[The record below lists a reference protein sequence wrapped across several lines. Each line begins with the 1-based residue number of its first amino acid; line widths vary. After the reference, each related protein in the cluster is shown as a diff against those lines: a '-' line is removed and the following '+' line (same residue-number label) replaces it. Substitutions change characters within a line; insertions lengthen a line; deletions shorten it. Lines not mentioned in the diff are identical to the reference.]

1 MEENN
6 NELTRPFCTLLR
18 MISWKGILIDRKVV
32 GREYKMKHNSKQ
44 FLALFMAVSM
54 AVAPVSGVYAEDQNA
69 AVGDTLSE
77 NKQDSD
83 EAGQTEPEAAA
94 GQTESEAAAG
104 QTESSVTTDTSQEV
118 TKEAGK
124 NQVAVE
130 KVQNTQEDGTAPQT
144 EPIGEDEIFENIT
157 DISGMAGALKDGE
170 YGVDADH
177 FSAKLTS
184 GGSSKV
190 KIECQKVIVKNGK
203 ATAWINFSS
212 SKYDKVWVKVN
223 GTQNIYHAK
232 PREGEAGVTFE
243 IPVNLNSSMTFM
255 AHTSS
260 MSGKNIAYTINIAI
274 PEDTVPSTPSTP
286 DQTVITEL
294 SFKEGSE
301 LSMKEGEVQ
310 KLTPQFTPALSA
322 SETAPDMTWTSS
334 DPKIVTVAKSGTQA
348 EVTAVKA
355 GTAEVTVSINNAE
368 GTELKATCKVTVTAS
383 ETENKTLTDGNYQVD
398 VDTGNKMF
406 KVTNCILTSEKGKM
420 YAVITLS
427 GTGYDYL
434 YMGSA
439 ADAAEAAAKDYISYV
454 ADEAGKYTYKV
465 PVESLDKGIAVAA
478 HSIKKDKWYDRTLI
492 FSSASAKRIIADGTY
507 QVNAEAGGKMFR
519 VTDCVM
525 TVKNGQMTAAVTL
538 SGQGYNRIY
547 LGDVNNASD
556 DEKNWILP
564 DSLLA
569 EQYTFQI
576 PVEKLDEVM
585 TIAVHTTKSNKW
597 DTRTLTFHSEGMTKI
612 ADSNNGNASNGNNGS
627 NGSLKPGGN
636 NNNPGNG
643 SNGNN
648 QGNAENNNGNSGT
661 TGNNTTNNGKPDQE
675 SKYESDLN
683 KSTARVNSTT
693 GLKDGVYTPDSFSW
707 SGGTGKV
714 SITCSK
720 VTVTGGQAYATITF
734 SSPHYQYVKANGN
747 VYYPSAKTGS
757 STSFV
762 IPVELNKN
770 NSVVGMTTAMSTA
783 HEIKYTIFVYIAEAA
798 KANASARANGKEVTV
813 IGANGSDSSKTAA
826 ANKKMDE
833 VAPEIIGLEY
843 QSETKAEYAKY
854 FKIYHYDQGITLLE
868 IDMNKKTG
876 RKAAGKK
883 WKEASEISG
892 LNPAEQ
898 EQAALYLNKVIK
910 YLIVPENAEIP
921 AGLDKEVIVVRQPA
935 DHVYAGSNKTISLME
950 ELGQLDKVTTV
961 GVKKNK
967 CKNETIKEKMAEK
980 EVIYAGTSGKLNYKK
995 LVKKLKA
1002 GDLLYILS
1010 IDRLGRNYEEIL
1022 LQWRIITKEKQVDV
1036 VVLDMPLLDTR
1047 KSGNDLTGTF
1057 VADLVL
1063 QILSYVAQTEREN
1076 IHQRQKE
1083 GIAAA
1088 KLRGV
1093 KFGRPRK
1100 DVPERFWQLKEDW
1113 EDQKITSREAARQLS
1128 IAQDTFLRWVHG
1140 K

>member
-1 MEENN
+1 MEENYN
-6 NELTRPFCTLLR
+6 KLTRPFCTLLR

-69 AVGDTLSE
+69 AVEDTLSE

-83 EAGQTEPEAAA
+83 EVGQTEPEATV
-94 GQTESEAAAG
+94 GQTEPEAAAG

-310 KLTPQFTPALSA
+310 ELTPQFTPALSA

-334 DPKIVTVAKSGTQA
+334 DPEVVTVAKSGTQA
-348 EVTAVKA
+348 ELTAVKA
-355 GTAEVTVSINNAE
+355 GTAEVTVSIKNAE

-569 EQYTFQI
+569 EQYTFRI

-627 NGSLKPGGN
+627 NGSLIPGGN

-813 IGANGSDSSKTAA
+813 IGANGSDSSKTAT

-868 IDMNKKTG
+868 IDMNQKTG

-898 EQAALYLNKVIK
+898 EQAALYLNNVVK

-967 CKNETIKEKMAEK
+967 CKNETIKEKMTEK

-995 LVKKLKA
+995 LVKNKCNLALLSSSVLPEKRSSKKA
-1002 GDLLYILS
+1002 AKKKMTAY
-1010 IDRLGRNYEEIL
+1010 RKMTEKMTL
-1022 LQWRIITKEKQVDV
+1022 LQIPVIVDRAKDEKGKD
-1036 VVLDMPLLDTR
+1036 
-1047 KSGNDLTGTF
+1047 
-1057 VADLVL
+1057 A
-1063 QILSYVAQTEREN
+1063 
-1076 IHQRQKE
+1076 QKE
-1083 GIAAA
+1083 
-1088 KLRGV
+1088 
-1093 KFGRPRK
+1093 
-1100 DVPERFWQLKEDW
+1100 W
-1113 EDQKITSREAARQLS
+1113 EKVYQVILGCDGQSAE
-1128 IAQDTFLRWVHG
+1128 
-1140 K
+1140 

>member
-1 MEENN
+1 
-6 NELTRPFCTLLR
+6 
-18 MISWKGILIDRKVV
+18 
-32 GREYKMKHNSKQ
+32 MKHNSKQ

-69 AVGDTLSE
+69 AVE
-77 NKQDSD
+77 NAVNANVQDSA
-83 EAGQTEPEAAA
+83 EAGQTEPEATAGQTESEAAA
-94 GQTESEAAAG
+94 GQTETEAAAG

-294 SFKEGSE
+294 SFKEGTE

-310 KLTPQFTPALSA
+310 ELTPQFTPALSA

-627 NGSLKPGGN
+627 NGSLTPGGN

-661 TGNNTTNNGKPDQE
+661 TENNTTNNGKPDQE

-813 IGANGSDSSKTAA
+813 IGANGSDSSKTAT

-910 YLIVPENAEIP
+910 YLIVPENVEIP

-995 LVKKLKA
+995 LVKNKCNLALLSSSVLTEKRSSKKA
-1002 GDLLYILS
+1002 AKKKMTAY
-1010 IDRLGRNYEEIL
+1010 RKMTEKMTL
-1022 LQWRIITKEKQVDV
+1022 LQIPVIVDRAKDEKGKD
-1036 VVLDMPLLDTR
+1036 
-1047 KSGNDLTGTF
+1047 
-1057 VADLVL
+1057 A
-1063 QILSYVAQTEREN
+1063 
-1076 IHQRQKE
+1076 QKE
-1083 GIAAA
+1083 
-1088 KLRGV
+1088 
-1093 KFGRPRK
+1093 
-1100 DVPERFWQLKEDW
+1100 W
-1113 EDQKITSREAARQLS
+1113 EKVYKVILGCDGQSAE
-1128 IAQDTFLRWVHG
+1128 
-1140 K
+1140 

>member
-1 MEENN
+1 MEENCN
-6 NELTRPFCTLLR
+6 KLTRPFCTLLR

-69 AVGDTLSE
+69 AVEDTLSE
-77 NKQDSD
+77 NKQDND
-83 EAGQTEPEAAA
+83 EAGQTELEAAA
-94 GQTESEAAAG
+94 GQTETEAATG

-118 TKEAGK
+118 TKETGK

-232 PREGEAGVTFE
+232 PREGEAGVAFE

-310 KLTPQFTPALSA
+310 ELTPQFTPALSA

-355 GTAEVTVSINNAE
+355 GTAEVTATFTNFE

-383 ETENKTLTDGNYQVD
+383 ETENKTLTDGSYQVD

-434 YMGSA
+434 YMGKA

-507 QVNAEAGGKMFR
+507 QVNAEAGGMMFR

-538 SGQGYNRIY
+538 SSQGYNRIY
-547 LGDVNNASD
+547 LGDVNSAPG
-556 DEKNWILP
+556 DEKNWIFP

-627 NGSLKPGGN
+627 NGSLTPGGN
-636 NNNPGNG
+636 NNNPGNA

-762 IPVELNKN
+762 IPVEMNKN

-798 KANASARANGKEVTV
+798 KANASARANRKEVTV
-813 IGANGSDSSKTAA
+813 IGVNGSDSSKTAT

-843 QSETKAEYAKY
+843 QSETKAECAKY

-898 EQAALYLNKVIK
+898 EQAALYLNNVVK

-995 LVKKLKA
+995 LVKNKCNLALLSSSVLPEKRSSKKA
-1002 GDLLYILS
+1002 AKKKMTAY
-1010 IDRLGRNYEEIL
+1010 RKMTEKMTL
-1022 LQWRIITKEKQVDV
+1022 LQIPVIVDRAKDEKGKD
-1036 VVLDMPLLDTR
+1036 
-1047 KSGNDLTGTF
+1047 
-1057 VADLVL
+1057 A
-1063 QILSYVAQTEREN
+1063 
-1076 IHQRQKE
+1076 QKE
-1083 GIAAA
+1083 
-1088 KLRGV
+1088 
-1093 KFGRPRK
+1093 
-1100 DVPERFWQLKEDW
+1100 W
-1113 EDQKITSREAARQLS
+1113 EKVYQVILGCDGQSAE
-1128 IAQDTFLRWVHG
+1128 
-1140 K
+1140 

>member
-1 MEENN
+1 MEENYN
-6 NELTRPFCTLLR
+6 KLTRPFCTLLR
-18 MISWKGILIDRKVV
+18 MISWKGILVDRKVV

-83 EAGQTEPEAAA
+83 EVGQTELEAAA
-94 GQTESEAAAG
+94 GQTETEAAAG

-274 PEDTVPSTPSTP
+274 PEDTVPSTPSIP

-310 KLTPQFTPALSA
+310 ELTPQFTPALSA

-627 NGSLKPGGN
+627 NGSLTPGGN

-813 IGANGSDSSKTAA
+813 IGVNGSDSSKTAT

-843 QSETKAEYAKY
+843 QSETKVEYAKY

-898 EQAALYLNKVIK
+898 EQAALYLNNVVK

-995 LVKKLKA
+995 LVKNKCNLALLSSSVLPEKRSSKKA
-1002 GDLLYILS
+1002 AKKKMTAY
-1010 IDRLGRNYEEIL
+1010 RKMTEKMTL
-1022 LQWRIITKEKQVDV
+1022 LQIPVIVDRAKDEKGKD
-1036 VVLDMPLLDTR
+1036 
-1047 KSGNDLTGTF
+1047 
-1057 VADLVL
+1057 A
-1063 QILSYVAQTEREN
+1063 
-1076 IHQRQKE
+1076 QKE
-1083 GIAAA
+1083 
-1088 KLRGV
+1088 
-1093 KFGRPRK
+1093 
-1100 DVPERFWQLKEDW
+1100 W
-1113 EDQKITSREAARQLS
+1113 EKVYQVILGCDGQSAE
-1128 IAQDTFLRWVHG
+1128 
-1140 K
+1140 

>member
-1 MEENN
+1 MEENYN
-6 NELTRPFCTLLR
+6 KLTRPFCTLLR

-69 AVGDTLSE
+69 AVEDTLSE

-83 EAGQTEPEAAA
+83 EVGQTEPEATV
-94 GQTESEAAAG
+94 GQTELEAAAG

-310 KLTPQFTPALSA
+310 ELTPQFTPALSA

-334 DPKIVTVAKSGTQA
+334 DPEVVTVAKSGTQA
-348 EVTAVKA
+348 ELTAVKA
-355 GTAEVTVSINNAE
+355 GTAEVTVSIKNAE

-569 EQYTFQI
+569 EQYTFRI

-627 NGSLKPGGN
+627 NGSLIPGGN

-693 GLKDGVYTPDSFSW
+693 GLKDGVYAPDSFSW

-813 IGANGSDSSKTAA
+813 IGANGSDSSKTAT

-898 EQAALYLNKVIK
+898 EQAALYLNNVVK

-967 CKNETIKEKMAEK
+967 CKNETIKEKMTEK

-995 LVKKLKA
+995 LVKNKCNLALLSSSVLPEKRSSKKA
-1002 GDLLYILS
+1002 AKKKMTAY
-1010 IDRLGRNYEEIL
+1010 RKMTEKMTL
-1022 LQWRIITKEKQVDV
+1022 LQIPVIVDRAKDEKGKD
-1036 VVLDMPLLDTR
+1036 
-1047 KSGNDLTGTF
+1047 
-1057 VADLVL
+1057 A
-1063 QILSYVAQTEREN
+1063 
-1076 IHQRQKE
+1076 QKE
-1083 GIAAA
+1083 
-1088 KLRGV
+1088 
-1093 KFGRPRK
+1093 
-1100 DVPERFWQLKEDW
+1100 W
-1113 EDQKITSREAARQLS
+1113 EKVYQVILGCDGQSAE
-1128 IAQDTFLRWVHG
+1128 
-1140 K
+1140 

>member
-1 MEENN
+1 
-6 NELTRPFCTLLR
+6 
-18 MISWKGILIDRKVV
+18 
-32 GREYKMKHNSKQ
+32 MKHNSKQ

-69 AVGDTLSE
+69 AVEDTLSE
-77 NKQDSD
+77 NKQDND
-83 EAGQTEPEAAA
+83 EAGQTELEAAA
-94 GQTESEAAAG
+94 GQTETEAATG

-118 TKEAGK
+118 TKETGK

-232 PREGEAGVTFE
+232 PREGEAGVAFE

-310 KLTPQFTPALSA
+310 ELTPQFTPALSA

-355 GTAEVTVSINNAE
+355 GTAEVTATFTNFE

-383 ETENKTLTDGNYQVD
+383 ETENKTLTDGSYQVD

-434 YMGSA
+434 YMGKA

-507 QVNAEAGGKMFR
+507 QVNAEAGGMMFR

-538 SGQGYNRIY
+538 SSQGYNRIY
-547 LGDVNNASD
+547 LGDVNSAPG
-556 DEKNWILP
+556 DEKNWIFP

-627 NGSLKPGGN
+627 NGSLTPGGN
-636 NNNPGNG
+636 NNNPGNA

-762 IPVELNKN
+762 IPVEMNKN

-813 IGANGSDSSKTAA
+813 IGVNGSDSSKTAT

-843 QSETKAEYAKY
+843 QSETKAECAKY

-898 EQAALYLNKVIK
+898 EQAALYLNNVVK

-921 AGLDKEVIVVRQPA
+921 AGLDKEVIVVRQPT

-995 LVKKLKA
+995 LVKNKCNLALLSSSVLPEKRSSKKA
-1002 GDLLYILS
+1002 AKKKMTAY
-1010 IDRLGRNYEEIL
+1010 RKMTEKMTL
-1022 LQWRIITKEKQVDV
+1022 LQIPVIVDRAKDEKGKD
-1036 VVLDMPLLDTR
+1036 
-1047 KSGNDLTGTF
+1047 
-1057 VADLVL
+1057 A
-1063 QILSYVAQTEREN
+1063 
-1076 IHQRQKE
+1076 QKE
-1083 GIAAA
+1083 
-1088 KLRGV
+1088 
-1093 KFGRPRK
+1093 
-1100 DVPERFWQLKEDW
+1100 W
-1113 EDQKITSREAARQLS
+1113 EKVYQVILGCDGQSAE
-1128 IAQDTFLRWVHG
+1128 
-1140 K
+1140 

>member
-1 MEENN
+1 
-6 NELTRPFCTLLR
+6 
-18 MISWKGILIDRKVV
+18 
-32 GREYKMKHNSKQ
+32 MKHNSKQ
-44 FLALFMAVSM
+44 FLTLFMAVSM

-69 AVGDTLSE
+69 AVEDTLSE

-83 EAGQTEPEAAA
+83 EVGQTEPEATV
-94 GQTESEAAAG
+94 GQTELEAAAG

-310 KLTPQFTPALSA
+310 ELTPQFTPALSA

-334 DPKIVTVAKSGTQA
+334 DPEVVTVAKSGTQA
-348 EVTAVKA
+348 ELTAVKA
-355 GTAEVTVSINNAE
+355 GTAEVTVSIKNAE

-569 EQYTFQI
+569 EQYTFRI

-627 NGSLKPGGN
+627 NGSLIPGGN

-813 IGANGSDSSKTAA
+813 IGANGSDSSKTAT

-898 EQAALYLNKVIK
+898 EQAALYLNNVVK

-967 CKNETIKEKMAEK
+967 CKNETIKEKMTEK

-995 LVKKLKA
+995 LVKNKCNLALLSSSVLPEKRSSKKA
-1002 GDLLYILS
+1002 AKKKMTAY
-1010 IDRLGRNYEEIL
+1010 RKMTEKMTL
-1022 LQWRIITKEKQVDV
+1022 LQIPVIVDRAKDEKGKD
-1036 VVLDMPLLDTR
+1036 
-1047 KSGNDLTGTF
+1047 
-1057 VADLVL
+1057 A
-1063 QILSYVAQTEREN
+1063 
-1076 IHQRQKE
+1076 QKE
-1083 GIAAA
+1083 
-1088 KLRGV
+1088 
-1093 KFGRPRK
+1093 
-1100 DVPERFWQLKEDW
+1100 W
-1113 EDQKITSREAARQLS
+1113 EKVYQVILGCDGQSAE
-1128 IAQDTFLRWVHG
+1128 
-1140 K
+1140 

>member
-1 MEENN
+1 MEENYN
-6 NELTRPFCTLLR
+6 KLTRPFCTLLR

-83 EAGQTEPEAAA
+83 EVGQTELEAAA
-94 GQTESEAAAG
+94 GQTETEAAAG

-310 KLTPQFTPALSA
+310 ELTPQFTPALSA

-334 DPKIVTVAKSGTQA
+334 DPEVVTVAKSGTQA
-348 EVTAVKA
+348 ELTAVKA
-355 GTAEVTVSINNAE
+355 GTAEVTVSIKNAE

-627 NGSLKPGGN
+627 NGSLTPGGN

-813 IGANGSDSSKTAA
+813 IGANGSDSSKTAT

-910 YLIVPENAEIP
+910 YLIVPENVEIP

-995 LVKKLKA
+995 LVKNKCNLALLSSSVLPEKRSSKKA
-1002 GDLLYILS
+1002 AKKKMTAY
-1010 IDRLGRNYEEIL
+1010 RKMTEKMTL
-1022 LQWRIITKEKQVDV
+1022 LQIPVIVDRAKDEKGKD
-1036 VVLDMPLLDTR
+1036 
-1047 KSGNDLTGTF
+1047 
-1057 VADLVL
+1057 A
-1063 QILSYVAQTEREN
+1063 
-1076 IHQRQKE
+1076 QKE
-1083 GIAAA
+1083 
-1088 KLRGV
+1088 
-1093 KFGRPRK
+1093 
-1100 DVPERFWQLKEDW
+1100 W
-1113 EDQKITSREAARQLS
+1113 EKVYKVILGCDGQSAE
-1128 IAQDTFLRWVHG
+1128 
-1140 K
+1140 

>member
-1 MEENN
+1 MEENYN
-6 NELTRPFCTLLR
+6 KLTRPFCTLLR

-69 AVGDTLSE
+69 AVEDTLSE

-83 EAGQTEPEAAA
+83 EVGQTEPEAAA
-94 GQTESEAAAG
+94 GQTELEAAAGQTETEAAAG

-310 KLTPQFTPALSA
+310 ELTPQFTPALSA

-334 DPKIVTVAKSGTQA
+334 DPEVVTVAKSGTQA
-348 EVTAVKA
+348 ELTAVKA
-355 GTAEVTVSINNAE
+355 GTAEVTVSIKNAE

-627 NGSLKPGGN
+627 NGSLTPGGN

-648 QGNAENNNGNSGT
+648 QGNEENNNGNSGT

-757 STSFV
+757 FTSFV

-813 IGANGSDSSKTAA
+813 IGANGSDSSKTAT

-910 YLIVPENAEIP
+910 YLIVPENVEIP

-995 LVKKLKA
+995 LVKNKCNLALLSSSVLPEKRSSKKA
-1002 GDLLYILS
+1002 AKKKMTAY
-1010 IDRLGRNYEEIL
+1010 RKMTEKMTL
-1022 LQWRIITKEKQVDV
+1022 LQIPVIVDRAKDEKGKD
-1036 VVLDMPLLDTR
+1036 
-1047 KSGNDLTGTF
+1047 
-1057 VADLVL
+1057 A
-1063 QILSYVAQTEREN
+1063 
-1076 IHQRQKE
+1076 QKE
-1083 GIAAA
+1083 
-1088 KLRGV
+1088 
-1093 KFGRPRK
+1093 
-1100 DVPERFWQLKEDW
+1100 W
-1113 EDQKITSREAARQLS
+1113 EKVYKVILGCDGQSAE
-1128 IAQDTFLRWVHG
+1128 
-1140 K
+1140 

>member
-1 MEENN
+1 
-6 NELTRPFCTLLR
+6 
-18 MISWKGILIDRKVV
+18 
-32 GREYKMKHNSKQ
+32 MKHNSKQ

-69 AVGDTLSE
+69 AVEDTLSE

-83 EAGQTEPEAAA
+83 EVGQTEPEAAA
-94 GQTESEAAAG
+94 GQTELEAAAGQTETEAAAG

-243 IPVNLNSSMTFM
+243 IPVNLNSSTTFM

-310 KLTPQFTPALSA
+310 ELTPQFTPALSA

-334 DPKIVTVAKSGTQA
+334 DPEVVTVAKSGTQA
-348 EVTAVKA
+348 ELTAVKA
-355 GTAEVTVSINNAE
+355 GTAEVTVSIKNAE

-813 IGANGSDSSKTAA
+813 IGANGSDSSKTAT

-910 YLIVPENAEIP
+910 YLIVPENVEIP

-995 LVKKLKA
+995 LVKNKCNLALLSSSVLPEKRSSKKA
-1002 GDLLYILS
+1002 AKKKMTAY
-1010 IDRLGRNYEEIL
+1010 RKMTEKMTL
-1022 LQWRIITKEKQVDV
+1022 LQIPVIVDRAKDEKGKD
-1036 VVLDMPLLDTR
+1036 
-1047 KSGNDLTGTF
+1047 
-1057 VADLVL
+1057 A
-1063 QILSYVAQTEREN
+1063 
-1076 IHQRQKE
+1076 QKE
-1083 GIAAA
+1083 
-1088 KLRGV
+1088 
-1093 KFGRPRK
+1093 
-1100 DVPERFWQLKEDW
+1100 W
-1113 EDQKITSREAARQLS
+1113 EKVYQVILGCDGQSAE
-1128 IAQDTFLRWVHG
+1128 
-1140 K
+1140 

>member
-1 MEENN
+1 MEENYN
-6 NELTRPFCTLLR
+6 KLTRPFCTLLR

-69 AVGDTLSE
+69 AVEDTLSE

-83 EAGQTEPEAAA
+83 EAGQTEPEATAGQTELEAAA
-94 GQTESEAAAG
+94 GQTETEAAAG

-130 KVQNTQEDGTAPQT
+130 KVQNTQEDGTVPQT

-310 KLTPQFTPALSA
+310 ELTPQFTPALSA

-334 DPKIVTVAKSGTQA
+334 DPEVVTVAKSGTQA
-348 EVTAVKA
+348 ELTAVKA
-355 GTAEVTVSINNAE
+355 GTAEVTVSIKNAE

-627 NGSLKPGGN
+627 NGSLTPGGN

-813 IGANGSDSSKTAA
+813 IGANGSDSSKTAT

-910 YLIVPENAEIP
+910 YLIVPENVEIP

-995 LVKKLKA
+995 LVKNKCNLALLSSSVLPEKRSSKKA
-1002 GDLLYILS
+1002 AKKKMTAY
-1010 IDRLGRNYEEIL
+1010 RKMTEKMTL
-1022 LQWRIITKEKQVDV
+1022 LQIPVIVDRAKDEKGKD
-1036 VVLDMPLLDTR
+1036 
-1047 KSGNDLTGTF
+1047 
-1057 VADLVL
+1057 A
-1063 QILSYVAQTEREN
+1063 
-1076 IHQRQKE
+1076 QKE
-1083 GIAAA
+1083 
-1088 KLRGV
+1088 
-1093 KFGRPRK
+1093 
-1100 DVPERFWQLKEDW
+1100 W
-1113 EDQKITSREAARQLS
+1113 EKVYQVILGCDGQSAE
-1128 IAQDTFLRWVHG
+1128 
-1140 K
+1140 

>member
-1 MEENN
+1 MEENYN
-6 NELTRPFCTLLR
+6 KLTRPFCTLLR
-18 MISWKGILIDRKVV
+18 MISWKGILVDRKVV

-83 EAGQTEPEAAA
+83 EVGQTELEAAA
-94 GQTESEAAAG
+94 GQTETEAAAG

-310 KLTPQFTPALSA
+310 ELTPQFTPALSA

-334 DPKIVTVAKSGTQA
+334 DPEVVTVAKSGTQA
-348 EVTAVKA
+348 ELTAVKA
-355 GTAEVTVSINNAE
+355 GTAEVTVSIKNAE

-627 NGSLKPGGN
+627 NGSLTPGGN

-693 GLKDGVYTPDSFSW
+693 GLKDGVYAPDSFSW

-813 IGANGSDSSKTAA
+813 IGANGSDSSKTAT

-910 YLIVPENAEIP
+910 YLIVPENVEIP

-995 LVKKLKA
+995 LVKNKCNLALLSSSVLPEKRSSKKA
-1002 GDLLYILS
+1002 AKKKMTAY
-1010 IDRLGRNYEEIL
+1010 RKMTEKMTL
-1022 LQWRIITKEKQVDV
+1022 LQIPVIVDRAKDEKGKD
-1036 VVLDMPLLDTR
+1036 
-1047 KSGNDLTGTF
+1047 
-1057 VADLVL
+1057 A
-1063 QILSYVAQTEREN
+1063 
-1076 IHQRQKE
+1076 QKE
-1083 GIAAA
+1083 
-1088 KLRGV
+1088 
-1093 KFGRPRK
+1093 
-1100 DVPERFWQLKEDW
+1100 W
-1113 EDQKITSREAARQLS
+1113 EKVYKVILGCDGQSAE
-1128 IAQDTFLRWVHG
+1128 
-1140 K
+1140 

>member
-1 MEENN
+1 
-6 NELTRPFCTLLR
+6 
-18 MISWKGILIDRKVV
+18 
-32 GREYKMKHNSKQ
+32 MKHNSKQ

-69 AVGDTLSE
+69 AVEDTLSE
-77 NKQDSD
+77 NKQDND

-94 GQTESEAAAG
+94 GQTESEATAGQTEPEAAAG
-104 QTESSVTTDTSQEV
+104 QTGSSVTTDTSQEV

-170 YGVDADH
+170 YSVDADH

-223 GTQNIYHAK
+223 GIQNIYHAK

-310 KLTPQFTPALSA
+310 ELTPQFTPVLSA

-383 ETENKTLTDGNYQVD
+383 ETENKTLTDGSYQVD

-478 HSIKKDKWYDRTLI
+478 HSIKNDKWYDRTLI

-813 IGANGSDSSKTAA
+813 IGANGSDSSKTAT

-898 EQAALYLNKVIK
+898 EQATLYLNNVVK

-995 LVKKLKA
+995 LVKNKCNLALLSSSVLPEKRSSKKA
-1002 GDLLYILS
+1002 AKKKMTAY
-1010 IDRLGRNYEEIL
+1010 RKMTEKMTL
-1022 LQWRIITKEKQVDV
+1022 LQIPVIVDRAKDEKGKD
-1036 VVLDMPLLDTR
+1036 
-1047 KSGNDLTGTF
+1047 
-1057 VADLVL
+1057 A
-1063 QILSYVAQTEREN
+1063 
-1076 IHQRQKE
+1076 QKE
-1083 GIAAA
+1083 WEKVYQVILGC
-1088 KLRGV
+1088 
-1093 KFGRPRK
+1093 
-1100 DVPERFWQLKEDW
+1100 DVQSAE
-1113 EDQKITSREAARQLS
+1113 
-1128 IAQDTFLRWVHG
+1128 
-1140 K
+1140 

>member
-1 MEENN
+1 MEENYN
-6 NELTRPFCTLLR
+6 KLTRPFCTLLR

-69 AVGDTLSE
+69 AVEDTLSE

-83 EAGQTEPEAAA
+83 EVGQTEPEATV
-94 GQTESEAAAG
+94 GQTELEAAAG

-310 KLTPQFTPALSA
+310 ELTPQFTPALSA

-334 DPKIVTVAKSGTQA
+334 DPEVVTVAKSGTQA
-348 EVTAVKA
+348 ELTAVKA
-355 GTAEVTVSINNAE
+355 GTAEVTVSIKNAE

-569 EQYTFQI
+569 EQYTFRI

-813 IGANGSDSSKTAA
+813 IGVNGSDSSKTAT

-898 EQAALYLNKVIK
+898 EQAALYLNNVVK

-995 LVKKLKA
+995 LVKNKCNLALLSSSVLPEKRSSKKA
-1002 GDLLYILS
+1002 AKKKMTAY
-1010 IDRLGRNYEEIL
+1010 RKMTEKMTL
-1022 LQWRIITKEKQVDV
+1022 LQIPVIVDRAKDEKGKD
-1036 VVLDMPLLDTR
+1036 
-1047 KSGNDLTGTF
+1047 
-1057 VADLVL
+1057 A
-1063 QILSYVAQTEREN
+1063 
-1076 IHQRQKE
+1076 QKE
-1083 GIAAA
+1083 
-1088 KLRGV
+1088 
-1093 KFGRPRK
+1093 
-1100 DVPERFWQLKEDW
+1100 W
-1113 EDQKITSREAARQLS
+1113 EKVYQVILGCDGQSAE
-1128 IAQDTFLRWVHG
+1128 
-1140 K
+1140 

>member
-1 MEENN
+1 
-6 NELTRPFCTLLR
+6 
-18 MISWKGILIDRKVV
+18 
-32 GREYKMKHNSKQ
+32 MKHNSKQ

-69 AVGDTLSE
+69 AVEDTLSE

-83 EAGQTEPEAAA
+83 EVGQTEPEATV
-94 GQTESEAAAG
+94 GQTEPEAAAG

-310 KLTPQFTPALSA
+310 ELTPQFTPALSA

-334 DPKIVTVAKSGTQA
+334 DPEVVTVAKSGTQA
-348 EVTAVKA
+348 ELTAVKA
-355 GTAEVTVSINNAE
+355 GTAEVTVSIKNAE

-569 EQYTFQI
+569 EQYTFRI

-627 NGSLKPGGN
+627 NGSLIPGGN

-813 IGANGSDSSKTAA
+813 IGANGSDSSKTAT

-898 EQAALYLNKVIK
+898 EQAALYLNNVVK

-995 LVKKLKA
+995 LVKNKCNLALLSSSVLPEKRSSKKA
-1002 GDLLYILS
+1002 AKKKMTAY
-1010 IDRLGRNYEEIL
+1010 RKMTEKMTL
-1022 LQWRIITKEKQVDV
+1022 LQIPVIVDRAKDEKGKD
-1036 VVLDMPLLDTR
+1036 
-1047 KSGNDLTGTF
+1047 
-1057 VADLVL
+1057 A
-1063 QILSYVAQTEREN
+1063 
-1076 IHQRQKE
+1076 QKE
-1083 GIAAA
+1083 
-1088 KLRGV
+1088 
-1093 KFGRPRK
+1093 
-1100 DVPERFWQLKEDW
+1100 W
-1113 EDQKITSREAARQLS
+1113 EKVYQVILGCDGQSAE
-1128 IAQDTFLRWVHG
+1128 
-1140 K
+1140 

>member
-69 AVGDTLSE
+69 AVEDTLSE

-83 EAGQTEPEAAA
+83 EAGQTEPEATAGQTESEAAA
-94 GQTESEAAAG
+94 GQTETEAAAG

-157 DISGMAGALKDGE
+157 DISSMAGALKDGE

-310 KLTPQFTPALSA
+310 ELTPQFTPALSA
-322 SETAPDMTWTSS
+322 SEIAPDMTWTSS
-334 DPKIVTVAKSGTQA
+334 DPEVVTVAKSGTQA
-348 EVTAVKA
+348 ELTAVKA
-355 GTAEVTVSINNAE
+355 GTAEVTVSIKNAE

-627 NGSLKPGGN
+627 NGSLTPGGN

-813 IGANGSDSSKTAA
+813 IGANGSDSSKTAT

-935 DHVYAGSNKTISLME
+935 DRVYAGSNKTISLME

-995 LVKKLKA
+995 LVKNKCNLALLSSSVLPEKRSSKKA
-1002 GDLLYILS
+1002 AKKKMTAY
-1010 IDRLGRNYEEIL
+1010 RKMTEKMTL
-1022 LQWRIITKEKQVDV
+1022 LQIPVIVDRAKDEKGKD
-1036 VVLDMPLLDTR
+1036 
-1047 KSGNDLTGTF
+1047 
-1057 VADLVL
+1057 A
-1063 QILSYVAQTEREN
+1063 
-1076 IHQRQKE
+1076 QKE
-1083 GIAAA
+1083 
-1088 KLRGV
+1088 
-1093 KFGRPRK
+1093 
-1100 DVPERFWQLKEDW
+1100 W
-1113 EDQKITSREAARQLS
+1113 EKVYQVILGCDGQSAE
-1128 IAQDTFLRWVHG
+1128 
-1140 K
+1140 

>member
-1 MEENN
+1 
-6 NELTRPFCTLLR
+6 
-18 MISWKGILIDRKVV
+18 
-32 GREYKMKHNSKQ
+32 MKHNSKQ

-69 AVGDTLSE
+69 VVE
-77 NKQDSD
+77 NTVNANVQDSA
-83 EAGQTEPEAAA
+83 EAGQTEPDANDK
-94 GQTESEAAAG
+94 QTENSTAA
-104 QTESSVTTDTSQEV
+104 DTSQEAV
-118 TKEAGK
+118 KEAGENQPAAGKTQDTMTAQSGTKVENKENSAVK
-124 NQVAVE
+124 NQVT
-130 KVQNTQEDGTAPQT
+130 VQNTQKDEASSQAEMDGEDG
-144 EPIGEDEIFENIT
+144 IFNDLT
-157 DISGMAGALKDGE
+157 DISGTAGDLKDGE
-170 YGVDADH
+170 YSVDADH
-177 FSAKLTS
+177 FSFA
-184 GGSSKV
+184 GGSGKV
-190 KIECQKVIVKNGK
+190 TISCQKVIVKDGK
-203 ATAWINFSS
+203 ATAWIYISS
-212 SKYDKVWVKVN
+212 AKYDKVWVKVN
-223 GTQNIYHAK
+223 GKQTRYEAK
-232 PREGEAGVTFE
+232 SEGSGVVFQ
-243 IPVNLNSSMTFM
+243 IPVDLNKQMKIMTHTM
-255 AHTSS
+255 AMS
-260 MSGKNIAYTINIAI
+260 SGKNIEYTINIAI
-274 PEDTVPSTPSTP
+274 PENAVPSTPSTP
-286 DQTVITEL
+286 EQTVITGI
-294 SFKEGSE
+294 SFNEGTE
-301 LSMKEGEVQ
+301 LSMKAGEVQ
-310 KLTPQFTPALSA
+310 KLTPQFIPTLSA
-322 SETAPDMTWTSS
+322 EETVPDMTWTSS
-334 DPKIVTVAKSGTQA
+334 DPEIVTVAKSGTQA
-348 EVTAVKA
+348 ELTAVKA
-355 GTAEVTVSINNAE
+355 GTSEVTVSIKNAE

-383 ETENKTLTDGNYQVD
+383 ETENKTLTDGSYQVD
-398 VDTGNKMF
+398 VNTGNKMF

-434 YMGSA
+434 YMGTA

-478 HSIKKDKWYDRTLI
+478 HSIKNDKWYDRTLT

-519 VTDCVM
+519 VVNCVM
-525 TVKNGQMTAAVTL
+525 KVKDGQMMASVTL

-547 LGDVNNASD
+547 LGDVNNAPD

-612 ADSNNGNASNGNNGS
+612 ADSNNGGASNGNNGS
-627 NGSLKPGGN
+627 NGSLTPGGN
-636 NNNPGNG
+636 NNNPGNT

-648 QGNAENNNGNSGT
+648 SGNA
-661 TGNNTTNNGKPDQE
+661 GNNTTNNGKPDKE

-683 KSTARVNSTT
+683 KSTAKVNSGT

-714 SITCSK
+714 SISCSK

-734 SSPHYQYVKANGN
+734 SSTHYQYVKANGN
-747 VYYPSAKTGS
+747 VYYPSSKTGS

-770 NSVVGMTTAMSTA
+770 NTIVGMTTAMSTA

-813 IGANGSDSSKTAA
+813 IGANGSDSGKTAA

-883 WKEASEISG
+883 WKETSETSG

-898 EQAALYLNKVIK
+898 EQAALYLNKVVK

-921 AGLDKEVIVVRQPA
+921 AGLDKEVIVVRQPT

-950 ELGQLDKVTTV
+950 ELGQLDKVTAV

-995 LVKKLKA
+995 LVKNKCNLALLSSSVLPEKRSSKKA
-1002 GDLLYILS
+1002 AKKKMTAY
-1010 IDRLGRNYEEIL
+1010 RKMTEKMTL
-1022 LQWRIITKEKQVDV
+1022 LQIPVIVDRAKDEKGKD
-1036 VVLDMPLLDTR
+1036 
-1047 KSGNDLTGTF
+1047 
-1057 VADLVL
+1057 A
-1063 QILSYVAQTEREN
+1063 
-1076 IHQRQKE
+1076 QKE
-1083 GIAAA
+1083 
-1088 KLRGV
+1088 
-1093 KFGRPRK
+1093 
-1100 DVPERFWQLKEDW
+1100 W
-1113 EDQKITSREAARQLS
+1113 EKVYQVILGCDGQSAE
-1128 IAQDTFLRWVHG
+1128 
-1140 K
+1140 

>member
-1 MEENN
+1 
-6 NELTRPFCTLLR
+6 
-18 MISWKGILIDRKVV
+18 
-32 GREYKMKHNSKQ
+32 MKHNSKQ

-69 AVGDTLSE
+69 AVEDTLSE
-77 NKQDSD
+77 NKQDND

-94 GQTESEAAAG
+94 GQTESEATAGQTEPEAAAG

-170 YGVDADH
+170 YSVDADH

-223 GTQNIYHAK
+223 GIQNIYHAK

-310 KLTPQFTPALSA
+310 ELTPQFTPALSA

-334 DPKIVTVAKSGTQA
+334 DPEVVTVVKSGTQA

-383 ETENKTLTDGNYQVD
+383 ETENKTLTDGSYQVD

-813 IGANGSDSSKTAA
+813 IGANGSDSSKTAT

-898 EQAALYLNKVIK
+898 EQATLYLNNVVK

-995 LVKKLKA
+995 LVKNKCNLALLSSSVLPEKRSSKKA
-1002 GDLLYILS
+1002 AKKKMTAY
-1010 IDRLGRNYEEIL
+1010 RKMTEKMTL
-1022 LQWRIITKEKQVDV
+1022 LQIPVIVDRAKDEKGKD
-1036 VVLDMPLLDTR
+1036 
-1047 KSGNDLTGTF
+1047 
-1057 VADLVL
+1057 A
-1063 QILSYVAQTEREN
+1063 
-1076 IHQRQKE
+1076 QKE
-1083 GIAAA
+1083 WKKVYQVILGCDGQNA
-1088 KLRGV
+1088 
-1093 KFGRPRK
+1093 
-1100 DVPERFWQLKEDW
+1100 E
-1113 EDQKITSREAARQLS
+1113 
-1128 IAQDTFLRWVHG
+1128 
-1140 K
+1140 

>member
-1 MEENN
+1 MEENYN
-6 NELTRPFCTLLR
+6 KLTRPFCTLLR
-18 MISWKGILIDRKVV
+18 MISWKGILVDRKVV

-69 AVGDTLSE
+69 AVEDTLSE

-274 PEDTVPSTPSTP
+274 PEDTVPSTPSIP

-301 LSMKEGEVQ
+301 LSMKEGKVQ
-310 KLTPQFTPALSA
+310 ELTPQFTPALSA

-334 DPKIVTVAKSGTQA
+334 DPEVVTVAKSGTQA
-348 EVTAVKA
+348 ELTAVKA

-576 PVEKLDEVM
+576 PVKKLDEVM

-597 DTRTLTFHSEGMTKI
+597 DTRTLIFHSEGMTKI

-627 NGSLKPGGN
+627 NGSLTPGGN

-762 IPVELNKN
+762 IPVEMNKN

-813 IGANGSDSSKTAA
+813 IGVNGSDSSKTAT

-898 EQAALYLNKVIK
+898 EQAALYLNNVVK

-995 LVKKLKA
+995 LVKNKCNLALLSSSVLPEKRSSKKA
-1002 GDLLYILS
+1002 AKKKMTAY
-1010 IDRLGRNYEEIL
+1010 RKMTEKMTL
-1022 LQWRIITKEKQVDV
+1022 LQIPVIVDRAKDEKGKD
-1036 VVLDMPLLDTR
+1036 
-1047 KSGNDLTGTF
+1047 
-1057 VADLVL
+1057 A
-1063 QILSYVAQTEREN
+1063 
-1076 IHQRQKE
+1076 QKE
-1083 GIAAA
+1083 WKKVYQVILGCDGQSA
-1088 KLRGV
+1088 
-1093 KFGRPRK
+1093 
-1100 DVPERFWQLKEDW
+1100 E
-1113 EDQKITSREAARQLS
+1113 
-1128 IAQDTFLRWVHG
+1128 
-1140 K
+1140 

>member
-1 MEENN
+1 
-6 NELTRPFCTLLR
+6 
-18 MISWKGILIDRKVV
+18 
-32 GREYKMKHNSKQ
+32 MKHNSKQ

-69 AVGDTLSE
+69 AVE
-77 NKQDSD
+77 NAVNANVQDSA
-83 EAGQTEPEAAA
+83 EAGQTEPEATA

-124 NQVAVE
+124 NLVAVE

-294 SFKEGSE
+294 SFKEGTE

-434 YMGSA
+434 YMGPA

-478 HSIKKDKWYDRTLI
+478 HSIKNDKWYDRTLI

-612 ADSNNGNASNGNNGS
+612 EDSNNGNASNGNNGS

-813 IGANGSDSSKTAA
+813 IGANGSDSSKTAT

-910 YLIVPENAEIP
+910 YLIVPENVEIP
-921 AGLDKEVIVVRQPA
+921 AGLDKEVIVVRQPE

-995 LVKKLKA
+995 LVKNKCNLALLSSSVLPEKRSSKKA
-1002 GDLLYILS
+1002 AKKKMTAY
-1010 IDRLGRNYEEIL
+1010 RKMTEKMTL
-1022 LQWRIITKEKQVDV
+1022 LQIPVIVDRAKDEKGKD
-1036 VVLDMPLLDTR
+1036 
-1047 KSGNDLTGTF
+1047 
-1057 VADLVL
+1057 A
-1063 QILSYVAQTEREN
+1063 
-1076 IHQRQKE
+1076 QKE
-1083 GIAAA
+1083 
-1088 KLRGV
+1088 
-1093 KFGRPRK
+1093 
-1100 DVPERFWQLKEDW
+1100 W
-1113 EDQKITSREAARQLS
+1113 EKVYKVILGCDGQSAE
-1128 IAQDTFLRWVHG
+1128 
-1140 K
+1140 

>member
-1 MEENN
+1 
-6 NELTRPFCTLLR
+6 
-18 MISWKGILIDRKVV
+18 
-32 GREYKMKHNSKQ
+32 MKHNSKQ

-69 AVGDTLSE
+69 AVEDTSSE
-77 NKQDSD
+77 NKQDND

-94 GQTESEAAAG
+94 GQTETEAAAG

-170 YGVDADH
+170 YSVDADH

-232 PREGEAGVTFE
+232 PREGEAGVAFE

-301 LSMKEGEVQ
+301 LGMKEGEVQ
-310 KLTPQFTPALSA
+310 ELTPQFTPALSA

-454 ADEAGKYTYKV
+454 ADEAGKYIYKV

-627 NGSLKPGGN
+627 NGSLTPGGN

-762 IPVELNKN
+762 IPVEMNKN

-813 IGANGSDSSKTAA
+813 IGVNGSDSSKTAT

-843 QSETKAEYAKY
+843 QSETKVEYAKY

-898 EQAALYLNKVIK
+898 EQAALYLNNVVK

-995 LVKKLKA
+995 LVKNKCNLALLSSSVLPEKRSSKKA
-1002 GDLLYILS
+1002 AKKKMTAY
-1010 IDRLGRNYEEIL
+1010 RKMTEKMTL
-1022 LQWRIITKEKQVDV
+1022 LQIPVIVDRAKDEKGKD
-1036 VVLDMPLLDTR
+1036 
-1047 KSGNDLTGTF
+1047 
-1057 VADLVL
+1057 A
-1063 QILSYVAQTEREN
+1063 
-1076 IHQRQKE
+1076 QKE
-1083 GIAAA
+1083 
-1088 KLRGV
+1088 
-1093 KFGRPRK
+1093 
-1100 DVPERFWQLKEDW
+1100 W
-1113 EDQKITSREAARQLS
+1113 EKVYQVILGCDGQSAE
-1128 IAQDTFLRWVHG
+1128 
-1140 K
+1140 

>member
-1 MEENN
+1 MEENYN
-6 NELTRPFCTLLR
+6 KLTRPFCTLLR
-18 MISWKGILIDRKVV
+18 MISWKGILVDRKVV

-69 AVGDTLSE
+69 AVE
-77 NKQDSD
+77 NAVNANVQDSA
-83 EAGQTEPEAAA
+83 EAGQTEPEATAGQTESEAAA
-94 GQTESEAAAG
+94 GQTETEAAAG

-294 SFKEGSE
+294 SFKEGTE

-310 KLTPQFTPALSA
+310 ELTPQFTPALSA

-538 SGQGYNRIY
+538 SGHGYNRIY

-597 DTRTLTFHSEGMTKI
+597 VTRTLTFHSEGMTKI

-627 NGSLKPGGN
+627 NGSLTPGGN

-661 TGNNTTNNGKPDQE
+661 TENNTTNNRKPDQE

-813 IGANGSDSSKTAA
+813 IGANGSDSSKTAT

-898 EQAALYLNKVIK
+898 EQAELYLNNVVK
-910 YLIVPENAEIP
+910 YLIVPENVEIP

-995 LVKKLKA
+995 LVKNKCNLALLSSSVLPEKRSSKKA
-1002 GDLLYILS
+1002 AKKKMTAY
-1010 IDRLGRNYEEIL
+1010 RKMTEKMTL
-1022 LQWRIITKEKQVDV
+1022 LQIPVIVDRAKDEKGKD
-1036 VVLDMPLLDTR
+1036 
-1047 KSGNDLTGTF
+1047 
-1057 VADLVL
+1057 A
-1063 QILSYVAQTEREN
+1063 
-1076 IHQRQKE
+1076 QKE
-1083 GIAAA
+1083 
-1088 KLRGV
+1088 
-1093 KFGRPRK
+1093 
-1100 DVPERFWQLKEDW
+1100 W
-1113 EDQKITSREAARQLS
+1113 EKVYKVILGCDGQSAE
-1128 IAQDTFLRWVHG
+1128 
-1140 K
+1140 

>member
-1 MEENN
+1 
-6 NELTRPFCTLLR
+6 
-18 MISWKGILIDRKVV
+18 
-32 GREYKMKHNSKQ
+32 MKHNSKQ
-44 FLALFMAVSM
+44 FLALFMAASM

-69 AVGDTLSE
+69 AVEDTLSE
-77 NKQDSD
+77 NKQDND
-83 EAGQTEPEAAA
+83 E
-94 GQTESEAAAG
+94 AG

-310 KLTPQFTPALSA
+310 ELTPQFTPALSA

-334 DPKIVTVAKSGTQA
+334 DPEVVTVAKSGTQA
-348 EVTAVKA
+348 ELTAVKA
-355 GTAEVTVSINNAE
+355 GTAEVTVSIKNAE

-569 EQYTFQI
+569 EQYTFRI

-627 NGSLKPGGN
+627 NGSLTPGGN

-813 IGANGSDSSKTAA
+813 IGANGSDSSKTAT

-898 EQAALYLNKVIK
+898 EQAALYLNNVVK

-995 LVKKLKA
+995 LVKNKCNLALLSSSVLPEKRSGKKA
-1002 GDLLYILS
+1002 AKKKMTAY
-1010 IDRLGRNYEEIL
+1010 RKMTEKMTL
-1022 LQWRIITKEKQVDV
+1022 LQIPVIVDRSKDEKGKD
-1036 VVLDMPLLDTR
+1036 
-1047 KSGNDLTGTF
+1047 
-1057 VADLVL
+1057 A
-1063 QILSYVAQTEREN
+1063 
-1076 IHQRQKE
+1076 QKE
-1083 GIAAA
+1083 
-1088 KLRGV
+1088 
-1093 KFGRPRK
+1093 
-1100 DVPERFWQLKEDW
+1100 W
-1113 EDQKITSREAARQLS
+1113 EKVYQVILGCDGQNAE
-1128 IAQDTFLRWVHG
+1128 
-1140 K
+1140 

>member
-1 MEENN
+1 MEENYN
-6 NELTRPFCTLLR
+6 KLTRPFCTLLR
-18 MISWKGILIDRKVV
+18 MISWKGILVDRKVV

-69 AVGDTLSE
+69 AVEDTLSE

-83 EAGQTEPEAAA
+83 EVGQTEPEATA
-94 GQTESEAAAG
+94 GQTELEAAAG

-294 SFKEGSE
+294 SFKEGTE

-368 GTELKATCKVTVTAS
+368 GTGLKATCKVTVTAS
-383 ETENKTLTDGNYQVD
+383 ETENKILTDGNYQVD

-406 KVTNCILTSEKGKM
+406 KVTNCILTAEKGKM

-434 YMGSA
+434 YMGPA

-478 HSIKKDKWYDRTLI
+478 HSIKNDKWYDRTLI

-813 IGANGSDSSKTAA
+813 IGANGSDSSKTAT

-910 YLIVPENAEIP
+910 YLIVPENVEIP

-995 LVKKLKA
+995 LVKNKCNLALLSSSVLPEKRSSKKA
-1002 GDLLYILS
+1002 AKKKMTAY
-1010 IDRLGRNYEEIL
+1010 RKMTEKMTL
-1022 LQWRIITKEKQVDV
+1022 LQIPVIVDRAKDEKGKD
-1036 VVLDMPLLDTR
+1036 
-1047 KSGNDLTGTF
+1047 
-1057 VADLVL
+1057 A
-1063 QILSYVAQTEREN
+1063 
-1076 IHQRQKE
+1076 QKE
-1083 GIAAA
+1083 
-1088 KLRGV
+1088 
-1093 KFGRPRK
+1093 
-1100 DVPERFWQLKEDW
+1100 W
-1113 EDQKITSREAARQLS
+1113 EKVYKVILGCDGQSAE
-1128 IAQDTFLRWVHG
+1128 
-1140 K
+1140 

>member
-1 MEENN
+1 
-6 NELTRPFCTLLR
+6 
-18 MISWKGILIDRKVV
+18 
-32 GREYKMKHNSKQ
+32 MKHNSKQ

-69 AVGDTLSE
+69 AVEDTLSE
-77 NKQDSD
+77 NKQDND
-83 EAGQTEPEAAA
+83 EAGQTELEAAA
-94 GQTESEAAAG
+94 GQTETEAATG

-118 TKEAGK
+118 TKETGK

-232 PREGEAGVTFE
+232 PREGEAGVAFE

-310 KLTPQFTPALSA
+310 ELTPQFTPALSA

-355 GTAEVTVSINNAE
+355 GTAEVTATFTNFE

-383 ETENKTLTDGNYQVD
+383 ETENKTLTDGSYQVD

-434 YMGSA
+434 YMGKA

-478 HSIKKDKWYDRTLI
+478 HSIKKDKWYDRTII

-507 QVNAEAGGKMFR
+507 QVNAEAGGMMFR

-538 SGQGYNRIY
+538 SSQGYNRIY
-547 LGDVNNASD
+547 LGDVNSAPG
-556 DEKNWILP
+556 DEKNWIFP

-627 NGSLKPGGN
+627 NGSLTPGGN

-762 IPVELNKN
+762 IPVEMNKN

-813 IGANGSDSSKTAA
+813 IGVNGSDSSKMAT

-898 EQAALYLNKVIK
+898 EQAELYLNNVVK

-995 LVKKLKA
+995 LVKNKCNLALLSSSVLPEKRSSKKA
-1002 GDLLYILS
+1002 AKKKMTAY
-1010 IDRLGRNYEEIL
+1010 RKMTEKMTL
-1022 LQWRIITKEKQVDV
+1022 LQIPVIVDRAKDEKGKD
-1036 VVLDMPLLDTR
+1036 
-1047 KSGNDLTGTF
+1047 
-1057 VADLVL
+1057 A
-1063 QILSYVAQTEREN
+1063 
-1076 IHQRQKE
+1076 QKE
-1083 GIAAA
+1083 
-1088 KLRGV
+1088 
-1093 KFGRPRK
+1093 
-1100 DVPERFWQLKEDW
+1100 W
-1113 EDQKITSREAARQLS
+1113 EKVYKVILGCDGQSAE
-1128 IAQDTFLRWVHG
+1128 
-1140 K
+1140 

>member
-1 MEENN
+1 
-6 NELTRPFCTLLR
+6 
-18 MISWKGILIDRKVV
+18 
-32 GREYKMKHNSKQ
+32 MKHNSKQ

-69 AVGDTLSE
+69 AVEDTLSE

-83 EAGQTEPEAAA
+83 EVGHTEPKATAGQTESEAAA
-94 GQTESEAAAG
+94 GQTETEAAAG

-294 SFKEGSE
+294 SFKEGTE

-368 GTELKATCKVTVTAS
+368 GTGLKATCKVTVTAS
-383 ETENKTLTDGNYQVD
+383 ETENKTLT
-398 VDTGNKMF
+398 
-406 KVTNCILTSEKGKM
+406 
-420 YAVITLS
+420 
-427 GTGYDYL
+427 
-434 YMGSA
+434 
-439 ADAAEAAAKDYISYV
+439 
-454 ADEAGKYTYKV
+454 
-465 PVESLDKGIAVAA
+465 
-478 HSIKKDKWYDRTLI
+478 
-492 FSSASAKRIIADGTY
+492 DGTY

-538 SGQGYNRIY
+538 SGHGYNRIY

-813 IGANGSDSSKTAA
+813 IGANGSDSSKTAT

-910 YLIVPENAEIP
+910 YLIVPENVEIP

-995 LVKKLKA
+995 LVKNKCNLALLSSNVLPEKRSSKKA
-1002 GDLLYILS
+1002 AKKKMTAY
-1010 IDRLGRNYEEIL
+1010 RKMTEKMTL
-1022 LQWRIITKEKQVDV
+1022 LQIPVIVDRAKDEKGKD
-1036 VVLDMPLLDTR
+1036 
-1047 KSGNDLTGTF
+1047 
-1057 VADLVL
+1057 A
-1063 QILSYVAQTEREN
+1063 
-1076 IHQRQKE
+1076 QKE
-1083 GIAAA
+1083 
-1088 KLRGV
+1088 
-1093 KFGRPRK
+1093 
-1100 DVPERFWQLKEDW
+1100 W
-1113 EDQKITSREAARQLS
+1113 EKVYKVILGCDGQSAE
-1128 IAQDTFLRWVHG
+1128 
-1140 K
+1140 

>member
-1 MEENN
+1 
-6 NELTRPFCTLLR
+6 
-18 MISWKGILIDRKVV
+18 
-32 GREYKMKHNSKQ
+32 MKHNSKQ
-44 FLALFMAVSM
+44 FLALFMAASM

-69 AVGDTLSE
+69 AVE
-77 NKQDSD
+77 NAVNANVQDSA
-83 EAGQTEPEAAA
+83 EAGQTEPEATAGQTESEAAA
-94 GQTESEAAAG
+94 GQTETEAAAG

-310 KLTPQFTPALSA
+310 ELTPQFTPALSA

-348 EVTAVKA
+348 ELTAVKA

-627 NGSLKPGGN
+627 NGSLTPGGN

-813 IGANGSDSSKTAA
+813 IGANGSDSSKTAT

-995 LVKKLKA
+995 LVKNKCNLALLSSSVLPEKRSSKKA
-1002 GDLLYILS
+1002 AKKKMTAY
-1010 IDRLGRNYEEIL
+1010 RKMTEKMTL
-1022 LQWRIITKEKQVDV
+1022 LQIPVIVDRAKDEKGKD
-1036 VVLDMPLLDTR
+1036 
-1047 KSGNDLTGTF
+1047 
-1057 VADLVL
+1057 A
-1063 QILSYVAQTEREN
+1063 
-1076 IHQRQKE
+1076 QKE
-1083 GIAAA
+1083 
-1088 KLRGV
+1088 
-1093 KFGRPRK
+1093 
-1100 DVPERFWQLKEDW
+1100 W
-1113 EDQKITSREAARQLS
+1113 EKVYQVILGCDGQSAE
-1128 IAQDTFLRWVHG
+1128 
-1140 K
+1140 

>member
-1 MEENN
+1 
-6 NELTRPFCTLLR
+6 
-18 MISWKGILIDRKVV
+18 
-32 GREYKMKHNSKQ
+32 MKHNSKQ

-69 AVGDTLSE
+69 AVENTVSE
-77 NKQDSD
+77 NGEDSA
-83 EAGQTEPEAAA
+83 EAGQTEPAANDR
-94 GQTESEAAAG
+94 QTGNSTAA
-104 QTESSVTTDTSQEV
+104 DTSQEV
-118 TKEAGK
+118 VKEAGENQPAAGKTQDTMPAQSGTKVENKENSAVK
-124 NQVAVE
+124 NQVAV
-130 KVQNTQEDGTAPQT
+130 QNTQKDEASSQT
-144 EPIGEDEIFENIT
+144 EMDGEDEIFNDLT
-157 DISGMAGALKDGE
+157 DISGTAGDLKDGE
-170 YGVDADH
+170 YSVDADH
-177 FSAKLTS
+177 FSFA
-184 GGSSKV
+184 GGSGKV
-190 KIECQKVIVKNGK
+190 TISCQKVIVKDGK
-203 ATAWINFSS
+203 ATAWIYISS
-212 SKYDKVWVKVN
+212 AKYDKVWVKVN
-223 GTQNIYHAK
+223 GKQTRYEAK
-232 PREGEAGVTFE
+232 PEGRGVVFQ
-243 IPVNLNSSMTFM
+243 IPVDLNKQMKIMTHTM
-255 AHTSS
+255 AMS
-260 MSGKNIAYTINIAI
+260 SGKNIEYTINIAI
-274 PEDTVPSTPSTP
+274 PENAVPSTPSTP
-286 DQTVITEL
+286 EQTVITGI
-294 SFKEGSE
+294 SFNEGTE
-301 LSMKEGEVQ
+301 VSMKAGKVQ
-310 KLTPQFTPALSA
+310 KLTPQFIPALSA
-322 SETAPDMTWTSS
+322 EETAPDMTWTSS
-334 DPKIVTVAKSGTQA
+334 DPEVVTVAKSGTQA
-348 EVTAVKA
+348 ELTAVKA
-355 GTAEVTVSINNAE
+355 GTAEVTVSIKNAE

-383 ETENKTLTDGNYQVD
+383 ETENKTLTDGSYQVD

-434 YMGSA
+434 YMGTA

-478 HSIKKDKWYDRTLI
+478 HSIKNDKWYDRTLT
-492 FSSASAKRIIADGTY
+492 FSAASAKRIIADGTY

-538 SGQGYNRIY
+538 SSQGYNRIY
-547 LGDVNNASD
+547 LGDVNNAPD

-576 PVEKLDEVM
+576 PVEKLDELM

-612 ADSNNGNASNGNNGS
+612 ADSNNGNASNGNNGN
-627 NGSLKPGGN
+627 NGSLTPSGN

-648 QGNAENNNGNSGT
+648 SGN
-661 TGNNTTNNGKPDQE
+661 TGNNTTNNGKPDKE

-683 KSTARVNSTT
+683 KSTAKVNSGT

-883 WKEASEISG
+883 WKETSETSG

-898 EQAALYLNKVIK
+898 EQAALYLNKVVK

-935 DHVYAGSNKTISLME
+935 DHIYAGSNKTISLME
-950 ELGQLDKVTTV
+950 ELGQLEKVTTV

-967 CKNETIKEKMAEK
+967 CKNGTIREKMAEK

-995 LVKKLKA
+995 LVKNKCNLALLSSSVLPEKRSSKKA
-1002 GDLLYILS
+1002 AKKKMTAY
-1010 IDRLGRNYEEIL
+1010 RKMTEKMML
-1022 LQWRIITKEKQVDV
+1022 LQIPVIVDRAKDEKGKD
-1036 VVLDMPLLDTR
+1036 
-1047 KSGNDLTGTF
+1047 
-1057 VADLVL
+1057 A
-1063 QILSYVAQTEREN
+1063 
-1076 IHQRQKE
+1076 QKE
-1083 GIAAA
+1083 WEKVYQVILGCDRQSA
-1088 KLRGV
+1088 K
-1093 KFGRPRK
+1093 
-1100 DVPERFWQLKEDW
+1100 
-1113 EDQKITSREAARQLS
+1113 
-1128 IAQDTFLRWVHG
+1128 
-1140 K
+1140 

>member
-1 MEENN
+1 MEENYN
-6 NELTRPFCTLLR
+6 KLTRPFCTLLR

-69 AVGDTLSE
+69 AVEDTLSE

-83 EAGQTEPEAAA
+83 EVGQTEPEATAGQTELEAAA
-94 GQTESEAAAG
+94 GQTETEAAAG

-130 KVQNTQEDGTAPQT
+130 KVQNTQEDGTVPQT

-310 KLTPQFTPALSA
+310 ELTPQFTPALSA

-334 DPKIVTVAKSGTQA
+334 DPEVVTVAKSGTQA
-348 EVTAVKA
+348 ELTAVKA
-355 GTAEVTVSINNAE
+355 GTAEVTVSIKNAE

-569 EQYTFQI
+569 EQYTFRI

-627 NGSLKPGGN
+627 NGSLTPGGN

-813 IGANGSDSSKTAA
+813 IGANGSDSSKTAT

-898 EQAALYLNKVIK
+898 EQAALYLNNVVK

-995 LVKKLKA
+995 LVKNKCNLALLSSSVLPEKRSSKKA
-1002 GDLLYILS
+1002 AKKKMTAY
-1010 IDRLGRNYEEIL
+1010 RKMTEKMTL
-1022 LQWRIITKEKQVDV
+1022 LQIPVIVDRAKDEKGKD
-1036 VVLDMPLLDTR
+1036 
-1047 KSGNDLTGTF
+1047 
-1057 VADLVL
+1057 A
-1063 QILSYVAQTEREN
+1063 
-1076 IHQRQKE
+1076 QKE
-1083 GIAAA
+1083 
-1088 KLRGV
+1088 
-1093 KFGRPRK
+1093 
-1100 DVPERFWQLKEDW
+1100 W
-1113 EDQKITSREAARQLS
+1113 EKVYQVILGCDGQSAE
-1128 IAQDTFLRWVHG
+1128 
-1140 K
+1140 

>member
-1 MEENN
+1 
-6 NELTRPFCTLLR
+6 
-18 MISWKGILIDRKVV
+18 
-32 GREYKMKHNSKQ
+32 MKHNSKQ

-69 AVGDTLSE
+69 AVEDTLSE

-83 EAGQTEPEAAA
+83 EVGQTEPEATA
-94 GQTESEAAAG
+94 GQTELEAAAG

-255 AHTSS
+255 AHTSY

-310 KLTPQFTPALSA
+310 ELTPQFTPALSA
-322 SETAPDMTWTSS
+322 SEIAPDMTWTSS
-334 DPKIVTVAKSGTQA
+334 DPEVVTVAKSGTQA
-348 EVTAVKA
+348 ELTAVKA
-355 GTAEVTVSINNAE
+355 GTAEVTVSIKNAE

-627 NGSLKPGGN
+627 NGSLTPGGN

-813 IGANGSDSSKTAA
+813 IGANGSDSSKTAT

-910 YLIVPENAEIP
+910 YLIVPENVEIP

-935 DHVYAGSNKTISLME
+935 DRVYAGSNKTISLME

-995 LVKKLKA
+995 LVKNKCNLALLSSSVLPEKRSSKKA
-1002 GDLLYILS
+1002 AKKKMTAY
-1010 IDRLGRNYEEIL
+1010 RKMTEKMTL
-1022 LQWRIITKEKQVDV
+1022 LQIPVIVDRAKDEKGKD
-1036 VVLDMPLLDTR
+1036 
-1047 KSGNDLTGTF
+1047 
-1057 VADLVL
+1057 A
-1063 QILSYVAQTEREN
+1063 
-1076 IHQRQKE
+1076 QKE
-1083 GIAAA
+1083 
-1088 KLRGV
+1088 
-1093 KFGRPRK
+1093 
-1100 DVPERFWQLKEDW
+1100 W
-1113 EDQKITSREAARQLS
+1113 EKVYKVILGCDGQSAE
-1128 IAQDTFLRWVHG
+1128 
-1140 K
+1140 

>member
-1 MEENN
+1 MEENYN
-6 NELTRPFCTLLR
+6 KLTRPFCTLLR
-18 MISWKGILIDRKVV
+18 MISWKGILVDRKVV

-69 AVGDTLSE
+69 AVEDTLSE

-83 EAGQTEPEAAA
+83 EVGQTEPEATV
-94 GQTESEAAAG
+94 GQTELEAAAG

-310 KLTPQFTPALSA
+310 ELTPQFTPALSA

-569 EQYTFQI
+569 EQYTFRI

-627 NGSLKPGGN
+627 NGSLTPGGN

-813 IGANGSDSSKTAA
+813 IGANGSDSSKTAT

-898 EQAALYLNKVIK
+898 EQAALYLNNVVK

-980 EVIYAGTSGKLNYKK
+980 EVIYAGMSGKLNYKK
-995 LVKKLKA
+995 LVKNKCNLALLSSSVLPEKRSSKKA
-1002 GDLLYILS
+1002 AKKKMTAY
-1010 IDRLGRNYEEIL
+1010 RKMTEKMTL
-1022 LQWRIITKEKQVDV
+1022 LQIPVIVDRAKDEKGKD
-1036 VVLDMPLLDTR
+1036 
-1047 KSGNDLTGTF
+1047 
-1057 VADLVL
+1057 A
-1063 QILSYVAQTEREN
+1063 
-1076 IHQRQKE
+1076 QKE
-1083 GIAAA
+1083 
-1088 KLRGV
+1088 
-1093 KFGRPRK
+1093 
-1100 DVPERFWQLKEDW
+1100 W
-1113 EDQKITSREAARQLS
+1113 EKVYKVILGCDGQSAE
-1128 IAQDTFLRWVHG
+1128 
-1140 K
+1140 

>member
-1 MEENN
+1 
-6 NELTRPFCTLLR
+6 
-18 MISWKGILIDRKVV
+18 
-32 GREYKMKHNSKQ
+32 MKHNSKQ

-83 EAGQTEPEAAA
+83 EVGQTELEAAA
-94 GQTESEAAAG
+94 GQTETEAAAG

-170 YGVDADH
+170 YSVDADH

-223 GTQNIYHAK
+223 GIQNIYHAK

-310 KLTPQFTPALSA
+310 ELTPQFTPALSA

-334 DPKIVTVAKSGTQA
+334 DPEVVTVAKSGTQA

-714 SITCSK
+714 SINCSK

-813 IGANGSDSSKTAA
+813 IGANGSDSSKTAT

-898 EQAALYLNKVIK
+898 EQATLYLNNVVK

-995 LVKKLKA
+995 LVKNKCNLALLSSSVLPEKRSSKKA
-1002 GDLLYILS
+1002 AKKKMTAY
-1010 IDRLGRNYEEIL
+1010 RKMTEKMTL
-1022 LQWRIITKEKQVDV
+1022 LQIPVIVDRAKDEKGKD
-1036 VVLDMPLLDTR
+1036 
-1047 KSGNDLTGTF
+1047 
-1057 VADLVL
+1057 A
-1063 QILSYVAQTEREN
+1063 
-1076 IHQRQKE
+1076 QKE
-1083 GIAAA
+1083 
-1088 KLRGV
+1088 
-1093 KFGRPRK
+1093 
-1100 DVPERFWQLKEDW
+1100 W
-1113 EDQKITSREAARQLS
+1113 EKVYKVILGCDGQSAE
-1128 IAQDTFLRWVHG
+1128 
-1140 K
+1140 

>member
-1 MEENN
+1 MEENYN
-6 NELTRPFCTLLR
+6 KLTRPFCTLLR

-69 AVGDTLSE
+69 AVE
-77 NKQDSD
+77 NAVNANVQDSA
-83 EAGQTEPEAAA
+83 EAGQTEPEATAGQTESEAAA
-94 GQTESEAAAG
+94 GQTETEAAAG

-294 SFKEGSE
+294 SFKEGTE

-348 EVTAVKA
+348 ELTAVKA
-355 GTAEVTVSINNAE
+355 GTAEVTVSIKNAE

-813 IGANGSDSSKTAA
+813 IGANGSDSSKTAT

-910 YLIVPENAEIP
+910 YLIVPENVEIP

-995 LVKKLKA
+995 LVKNKCNLALLSSSVLPEKRSSKKA
-1002 GDLLYILS
+1002 AKKKMTAY
-1010 IDRLGRNYEEIL
+1010 RKMTEKMTL
-1022 LQWRIITKEKQVDV
+1022 LQIPVIVDRAKDEKGKD
-1036 VVLDMPLLDTR
+1036 
-1047 KSGNDLTGTF
+1047 
-1057 VADLVL
+1057 A
-1063 QILSYVAQTEREN
+1063 
-1076 IHQRQKE
+1076 QKE
-1083 GIAAA
+1083 
-1088 KLRGV
+1088 
-1093 KFGRPRK
+1093 
-1100 DVPERFWQLKEDW
+1100 W
-1113 EDQKITSREAARQLS
+1113 EKVYQVILGCDGQSAE
-1128 IAQDTFLRWVHG
+1128 
-1140 K
+1140 

>member
-1 MEENN
+1 MEENYN
-6 NELTRPFCTLLR
+6 KLTRPFCTLLR
-18 MISWKGILIDRKVV
+18 MISWKGISVDRKVV

-69 AVGDTLSE
+69 AVEDTLSE
-77 NKQDSD
+77 NKQDND

-232 PREGEAGVTFE
+232 PREGEAGVAFE

-454 ADEAGKYTYKV
+454 ADEAGKYIYKV
-465 PVESLDKGIAVAA
+465 PVESLEKGIAVAA

-538 SGQGYNRIY
+538 SGRGYNRIY

-556 DEKNWILP
+556 DEKNWIFP

-813 IGANGSDSSKTAA
+813 IGANGSDSSKTAT

-898 EQAALYLNKVIK
+898 EQAALYLNNVVK

-935 DHVYAGSNKTISLME
+935 DHVYAGSNKMISLME

-967 CKNETIKEKMAEK
+967 CKNETIKEKMTEK

-995 LVKKLKA
+995 LVKNKCNLALLSSSVLPEKRSSKKA
-1002 GDLLYILS
+1002 AKKKMTAY
-1010 IDRLGRNYEEIL
+1010 RKMTEKMTL
-1022 LQWRIITKEKQVDV
+1022 LQIPVIVDRAKDEKGKD
-1036 VVLDMPLLDTR
+1036 
-1047 KSGNDLTGTF
+1047 
-1057 VADLVL
+1057 A
-1063 QILSYVAQTEREN
+1063 
-1076 IHQRQKE
+1076 QKE
-1083 GIAAA
+1083 
-1088 KLRGV
+1088 
-1093 KFGRPRK
+1093 
-1100 DVPERFWQLKEDW
+1100 W
-1113 EDQKITSREAARQLS
+1113 EKVYQVILGCDGQSAE
-1128 IAQDTFLRWVHG
+1128 
-1140 K
+1140 

>member
-1 MEENN
+1 
-6 NELTRPFCTLLR
+6 
-18 MISWKGILIDRKVV
+18 
-32 GREYKMKHNSKQ
+32 MKRNSKQ
-44 FLALFMAVSM
+44 FLAIFMAASM
-54 AVAPVSGVYAEDQNA
+54 AVAPVSGVYAQDQNA
-69 AVGDTLSE
+69 AVE
-77 NKQDSD
+77 NAVNDNGQDSSAA
-83 EAGQTEPEAAA
+83 EQTEND
-94 GQTESEAAAG
+94 
-104 QTESSVTTDTSQEV
+104 VLTDKSQ
-118 TKEAGK
+118 EAGK
-124 NQVAVE
+124 DTGTNQGVVE
-130 KVQNTQEDGTAPQT
+130 NTQNTTTVQGSVKTENKEKSAEKSQIAVQNTQKDGTASQT
-144 EPIGEDEIFENIT
+144 ETADEDEDFDLT
-157 DISGMAGALKDGE
+157 DVSGAAGGLADGE
-170 YGVDADH
+170 YSVDADH
-177 FSAKLTS
+177 FSFA
-184 GGSSKV
+184 GGSGKV
-190 KIECQKVIVKNGK
+190 TISCQKVIVKDGK
-203 ATAWINFSS
+203 AKAWIYISS
-212 SKYDKVWVKVN
+212 AKYDKVWVKVN
-223 GTQNIYHAK
+223 GKQTRYEAK
-232 PREGEAGVTFE
+232 SEGRGVVFQ
-243 IPVNLNSSMTFM
+243 IPVDLNKQMKIMTHTM
-255 AHTSS
+255 AMS
-260 MSGKNIAYTINIAI
+260 SGKNIEYTINIAI
-274 PEDTVPSTPSTP
+274 PENAVPSTPSTP
-286 DQTVITEL
+286 STPEQTVITGI
-294 SFKEGSE
+294 SFNEGTE
-301 LSMKEGEVQ
+301 LSMKAGEVQ
-310 KLTPQFTPALSA
+310 KLTPQFIPALSA
-322 SETAPDMTWTSS
+322 EETAPDMTWTSS
-334 DPKIVTVAKSGTQA
+334 DPEIVTVAKSGTQA
-348 EVTAVKA
+348 ELTAVKA
-355 GTAEVTVSINNAE
+355 GTAEVTVSIKKAE

-434 YMGSA
+434 YMGTE
-439 ADAAEAAAKDYISYV
+439 ADAAEATAKDYISYV

-478 HSIKKDKWYDRTLI
+478 HSIKNDKWYDRTLI

-519 VTDCVM
+519 VKDCVM

-547 LGDVNNASD
+547 LGDVNNAPD

-564 DSLLA
+564 ESLLA
-569 EQYTFQI
+569 EQYTFQV

-612 ADSNNGNASNGNNGS
+612 EDSNNGNASNGNNGN
-627 NGSLKPGGN
+627 NGSLTPGGN
-636 NNNPGNG
+636 NNNPGNT

-648 QGNAENNNGNSGT
+648 SGN
-661 TGNNTTNNGKPDQE
+661 TGNNTTNNGKPDKE

-683 KSTARVNSTT
+683 KSTAKVNSGT

-747 VYYPSAKTGS
+747 VYYPSEKTGS

-813 IGANGSDSSKTAA
+813 IGANGSDTSKTAA
-826 ANKKMDE
+826 ASKKLDE

-843 QSETKAEYAKY
+843 QSETKAEHAKY

-883 WKEASEISG
+883 WKETSEISG

-898 EQAALYLNKVIK
+898 EQAALYLNKVVK

-935 DHVYAGSNKTISLME
+935 DHIYAGSNKTISLME
-950 ELGQLDKVTTV
+950 ELGQLEKVTAV

-967 CKNETIKEKMAEK
+967 CKNEIIKEKMAEK

-995 LVKKLKA
+995 LVKNKCNLALLSSSVLPEKRSSKKA
-1002 GDLLYILS
+1002 AKKKMTAY
-1010 IDRLGRNYEEIL
+1010 RKMTEKMTL
-1022 LQWRIITKEKQVDV
+1022 LQIPVIVDRAKDEKGKD
-1036 VVLDMPLLDTR
+1036 
-1047 KSGNDLTGTF
+1047 
-1057 VADLVL
+1057 A
-1063 QILSYVAQTEREN
+1063 
-1076 IHQRQKE
+1076 QKE
-1083 GIAAA
+1083 WEKVYQVIFGCDSQSA
-1088 KLRGV
+1088 K
-1093 KFGRPRK
+1093 
-1100 DVPERFWQLKEDW
+1100 
-1113 EDQKITSREAARQLS
+1113 
-1128 IAQDTFLRWVHG
+1128 
-1140 K
+1140 

>member
-1 MEENN
+1 
-6 NELTRPFCTLLR
+6 
-18 MISWKGILIDRKVV
+18 
-32 GREYKMKHNSKQ
+32 MKHNSKQ

-69 AVGDTLSE
+69 AVEDTLSE

-83 EAGQTEPEAAA
+83 EVGQTEPEATAGQTELEAAA
-94 GQTESEAAAG
+94 GQTETEAAAG

-130 KVQNTQEDGTAPQT
+130 KVQNTQEDGTVPQT

-286 DQTVITEL
+286 DQTVIAEL

-310 KLTPQFTPALSA
+310 ELTPQFTPALSA

-334 DPKIVTVAKSGTQA
+334 DPEVVTVAKSGTQA
-348 EVTAVKA
+348 ELTAVKA
-355 GTAEVTVSINNAE
+355 GTAEVTVSIKNAE

-627 NGSLKPGGN
+627 NGSLTPGGN

-813 IGANGSDSSKTAA
+813 IGANGSDSSKTAT

-910 YLIVPENAEIP
+910 YLIVPENVEIP

-995 LVKKLKA
+995 LVKNKCNLALLSSSVLPEKRSSKKA
-1002 GDLLYILS
+1002 AKKKMTAY
-1010 IDRLGRNYEEIL
+1010 RKMTEKMTL
-1022 LQWRIITKEKQVDV
+1022 LQIPVIVDRAKDEKGKD
-1036 VVLDMPLLDTR
+1036 
-1047 KSGNDLTGTF
+1047 
-1057 VADLVL
+1057 A
-1063 QILSYVAQTEREN
+1063 
-1076 IHQRQKE
+1076 QKE
-1083 GIAAA
+1083 
-1088 KLRGV
+1088 
-1093 KFGRPRK
+1093 
-1100 DVPERFWQLKEDW
+1100 W
-1113 EDQKITSREAARQLS
+1113 EKVYQVILGCDGQSAE
-1128 IAQDTFLRWVHG
+1128 
-1140 K
+1140 